1 MSLEREA
8 ILDWTVRGGF
18 GIRIEKSQPDVLF
31 SKGEADV
38 VFNKVITAAATVA
51 LMAAP
56 TVAAAQ
62 SAPIEPASESVDG
75 SELRGGFII
84 PLIALIAIILG
95 ILAATHDDGDPP
107 HSP

>member
-1 MSLEREA
+1 MVFR
-8 ILDWTVRGGF
+8 
-18 GIRIEKSQPDVLF
+18 K
-31 SKGEADV
+31 V
-38 VFNKVITAAATVA
+38 VTAAATVA

-62 SAPIEPASESVDG
+62 STIEPASETVEG

-84 PLIALIAIILG
+84 PLIAIIAIILG
-95 ILAATHDDGDPP
+95 ILAATHDDEDPP

>member
-1 MSLEREA
+1 
-8 ILDWTVRGGF
+8 VGF
-18 GIRIEKSQPDVLF
+18 
-31 SKGEADV
+31 KGLIAA
-38 VFNKVITAAATVA
+38 TAAVA

-62 SAPIEPASESVDG
+62 SVEVAPASETVTEG

-84 PLIALIAIILG
+84 PLIAIVAIILG
-95 ILAATHDDGDPP
+95 ILAATNDGDDDLP